1 MSSQDKAKKLGIIWV
16 THQRALYTLKR
27 ALKIPKRAI
36 YTLKIAVYVCYI
48 GMSSQDKAKKLGIIW
63 GTLPSSEKE
72 KWAPSPSAASSSGA
86 SGVLQC
92 DAVCCRVL

>member
-1 MSSQDKAKKLGIIWV
+1 V
-16 THQRALYTLKR
+16 RCT
-27 ALKIPKRAI
+27 
-36 YTLKIAVYVCYI
+36 

-92 DAVCCRVL
+92 VAVCCSVLQRVCLCYSVCVRVAVVCSVLQW